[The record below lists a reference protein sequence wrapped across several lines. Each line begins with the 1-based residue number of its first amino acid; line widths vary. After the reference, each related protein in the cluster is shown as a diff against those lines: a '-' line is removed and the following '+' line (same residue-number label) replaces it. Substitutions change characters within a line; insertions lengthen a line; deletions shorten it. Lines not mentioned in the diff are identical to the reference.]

1 MEDTSVVEASAQRAD
16 ERNTPTTAGVRSEYS
31 SIGQIEER
39 NQEENNL
46 RRELGSEDTG
56 KMFVVLDGRGS
67 L

>member
-1 MEDTSVVEASAQRAD
+1 MKGTIVVKASSQTVD
-16 ERNTPTTAGVRSEYS
+16 ERDTPTTAGVRNDHRNIE
-31 SIGQIEER
+31 QIEER